1 MGMGGNSKAIALW
14 VAKSAFEGLA
24 PLLFEHGMTI
34 PEAEKLLRAVCVHSI
49 AKQLRR
55 GRRVLNDS
63 QIAIRMGVNRHVVAK
78 LLKRAPLD
86 GVRVRAG
93 RATMMRVIHGWEAE
107 CLAQGQRRELAVGD
121 LHSVGPSVWALV
133 KRYAPGVY
141 PRGII
146 DEMIR
151 VELVQP
157 IANGQL
163 RLKGSGRSKSE
174 PNAHELEQA
183 TQRMRDVMSAT
194 FHDFAEP
201 KAKRVW
207 REAQSEEIDVADLHI
222 VRKMLEDRLESMM
235 ERLAEELNSPRLQ
248 RSPSTGQKVRLGAV
262 GLIAEEALAEELD
275 DESDD
280 SAQDLKPK
288 KKSRKRPRVKPDKVR
303 RR

>member
-1 MGMGGNSKAIALW
+1 MGGNSKAIALW

-49 AKQLRR
+49 ANRLRR
-55 GRRVLNDS
+55 GRRGLNDS

-86 GVRVRAG
+86 GARVGAG

-107 CLAQGQRRELAVGD
+107 CLTQKQRRELAVGD

-133 KRYAPGVY
+133 QRYAPGVY

-151 VELVQP
+151 VKLVQP

-163 RLKGSGRSKSE
+163 RLKSSGRPKSE

-183 TQRMRDVMSAT
+183 AQRMQDVMHAN

-207 REAQSEEIDVADLHI
+207 RGAQSEEIDVADLPI
-222 VRKMLEDRLESMM
+222 VRKMLADRLDSMM

-248 RSPSTGQKVRLGAV
+248 RSPSTGQKVRLGVV
-262 GLIAEEALAEELD
+262 GLIVEEARVEELD
-275 DESDD
+275 DEGDD
-280 SAQDLKPK
+280 SAENAKPK
-288 KKSRKRPRVKPDKVR
+288 KKPRKRSRIKPEKVR

>member
-1 MGMGGNSKAIALW
+1 MGGNSKAIALW

-24 PLLFEHGMTI
+24 PLLFEYGMTI

-49 AKQLRR
+49 AKQLRH

-63 QIAIRMGVNRHVVAK
+63 QISIRMGVNRHVVAK
-78 LLKRAPLD
+78 LLERAPLD

-93 RATMMRVIHGWEAE
+93 RAAMMRVVHGWEAE
-107 CLAQGQRRELAVGD
+107 YLAQGQRRELPVGD

-133 KRYAPGVY
+133 QRYAPGVY

-163 RLKGSGRSKSE
+163 RLKSSGRSTSE

-183 TQRMRDVMSAT
+183 TQRMQDVMRAT
-194 FHDFAEP
+194 FHDFSEP
-201 KAKRVW
+201 KTKRVW
-207 REAQSEEIDVADLHI
+207 REFQSEEIDVADLPI
-222 VRKMLEDRLESMM
+222 VRKMLTDRLDSMM
-235 ERLAEELNSPRLQ
+235 ERLADELNSPRLQ
-248 RSPSTGQKVRLGAV
+248 RNSTGRKVRLGAV
-262 GLIAEEALAEELD
+262 GLIVEEALAQELD

-280 SAQDLKPK
+280 GAEDIKPK
-288 KKSRKRPRVKPDKVR
+288 MKSRTRSRVKLDKVR

>member
-1 MGMGGNSKAIALW
+1 MGGNSKAIALW

-49 AKQLRR
+49 AKQLRH

-63 QIAIRMGVNRHVVAK
+63 QISIRMGVNRHVVAK
-78 LLKRAPLD
+78 ILKRAPLD
-86 GVRVRAG
+86 GVRVKAG
-93 RATMMRVIHGWEAE
+93 RVTMMRVIHGWEAE

-133 KRYAPGVY
+133 QRYAPGVY

-157 IANGQL
+157 TANGQL
-163 RLKGSGRSKSE
+163 RLKSSGRSKSE

-183 TQRMRDVMSAT
+183 SRRMQDVMRAT

-201 KAKRVW
+201 KAKSLW
-207 REAQSEEIDVADLHI
+207 REAQSEEIDVADVHI
-222 VRKMLEDRLESMM
+222 VRKMVADRLESMM

-248 RSPSTGQKVRLGAV
+248 HGLSTGRKVRLGTV
-262 GLIAEEALAEELD
+262 SLIVEEALAEELD

-288 KKSRKRPRVKPDKVR
+288 KKPRKRPHVKPDKVR